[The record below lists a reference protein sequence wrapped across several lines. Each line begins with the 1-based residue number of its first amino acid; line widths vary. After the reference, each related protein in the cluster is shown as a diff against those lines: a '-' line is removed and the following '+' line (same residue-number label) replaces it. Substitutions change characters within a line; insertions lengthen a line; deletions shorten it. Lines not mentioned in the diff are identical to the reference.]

1 MPPRE
6 GKPKSS
12 KRATRRSLQKSRI
25 PKTAKSSRRKSARK
39 PKSQARKPTSR
50 RALETTRT
58 RTTGKTSSRESGPKL
73 PRKIAAVRP
82 LPAQP
87 EEILFRVEGKMST
100 FGGPHDLGMA
110 ANEDLALFTKA
121 DLQNPKY
128 AYLFLPAPPPGTSGL
143 GRRLNP
149 DQYYFACRWNYAE
162 TPREFLRR
170 ALARVENPVNG
181 GAVDA
186 RPVDWGPHPSTGRV
200 ADLSPGLAAALGL
213 DTDDIVRIT
222 ISARRAI
229 PVKPALK
236 MSRAGHGSSNPHT
249 KPVIK
254 QFIKS
259 PNCSC
264 RNGANIDK
272 IVLHCTEGSLASVLA
287 EFQKPDGR
295 QVSAHYVI
303 DRNGDIYQMVSD
315 SDRSN
320 HCMGANQ
327 NSIGIEHVGSETD
340 SLTAPQATASAA
352 LIRWLLEQY
361 HIPRTNIFGHDFAP
375 GYCRPGGTSCPDKLF
390 GPVHSQSTIA
400 AWVEANV

>member
-1 MPPRE
+1 MPPRRRKPRS
-6 GKPKSS
+6 GKPAS
-12 KRATRRSLQKSRI
+12 RRSSQER
-25 PKTAKSSRRKSARK
+25 PKPAKAS
-39 PKSQARKPTSR
+39 
-50 RALETTRT
+50 
-58 RTTGKTSSRESGPKL
+58 
-73 PRKIAAVRP
+73 PRKTQKTVTERVPAAPP

-100 FGGPHDLGMA
+100 FGGPHDLGMSPD
-110 ANEDLALFTKA
+110 EGLALFSNT
-121 DLQNPKY
+121 DLKDSKY
-128 AYLFLPAPPPGTSGL
+128 SYLFLPAPPPGTSGL

-149 DQYYFACRWNYAE
+149 DQYYFACRWNYAD
-162 TPREFLRR
+162 TPKEFLRR
-170 ALARVENPVNG
+170 ALARVENPKTG
-181 GAVDA
+181 RAVDA

-213 DTDDIVRIT
+213 NTDDVVRIT

-229 PVKPALK
+229 PVKPTLAVK
-236 MSRAGHGSSNPHT
+236 RAGHGSSNPHA
-249 KPVIK
+249 KPAIK
-254 QFIKS
+254 QFVKS

-264 RNGANIDK
+264 RNGAIIDK
-272 IVLHCTEGSLASVLA
+272 IVLHCTEGSLASALA
-287 EFQKPDGR
+287 EFQKSDDR

-327 NSIGIEHVGSETD
+327 NSIGIEHVGGETEP
-340 SLTAPQATASAA
+340 LTAPQAAASAA

-400 AWVEANV
+400 AWVAANV

>member
-1 MPPRE
+1 MPARKPRLRSR
-6 GKPKSS
+6 KP
-12 KRATRRSLQKSRI
+12 ATGRSPQKSRVT
-25 PKTAKSSRRKSARK
+25 KKAKSSSRKSARNHKLQAHKSSSQRAQKKVRTRRTGK
-39 PKSQARKPTSR
+39 PSPRKSQSKS
-50 RALETTRT
+50 
-58 RTTGKTSSRESGPKL
+58 
-73 PRKIAAVRP
+73 PRKVAVARP
-82 LPAQP
+82 LPVQP

-100 FGGPHDLGMA
+100 FGGPHDLGMSPD
-110 ANEDLALFTKA
+110 EGLALFTKA

-162 TPREFLRR
+162 TSREFLRR
-170 ALARVENPVNG
+170 ALARVENPANG
-181 GAVDA
+181 RAVDA

-229 PVKPALK
+229 AVKPSLRMK
-236 MSRAGHGSSNPHT
+236 RAGHGSSNPHT
-249 KPVIK
+249 KPAIK

-264 RNGANIDK
+264 RNGASIDK
-272 IVLHCTEGSLASVLA
+272 IVLHCTEGSLASAVA
-287 EFQKPDGR
+287 EFQKADGR

-320 HCMGANQ
+320 HCIGANQ
-327 NSIGIEHVGSETD
+327 NSIGIEHVAGETD
-340 SLTAPQATASAA
+340 PLTAPQAAASAA
-352 LIRWLLEQY
+352 LIRWLLQQY

-375 GYCRPGGTSCPDKLF
+375 GYSRPGGTSCPDHLF
-390 GPVHSQSTIA
+390 GPVHSQATIA
-400 AWVEANV
+400 AWVQVNV

>member
-1 MPPRE
+1 
-6 GKPKSS
+6 
-12 KRATRRSLQKSRI
+12 
-25 PKTAKSSRRKSARK
+25 
-39 PKSQARKPTSR
+39 
-50 RALETTRT
+50 
-58 RTTGKTSSRESGPKL
+58 
-73 PRKIAAVRP
+73 VRP
-82 LPAQP
+82 SPAQP

-100 FGGPHDLGMA
+100 FGGPHDLGMS
-110 ANEDLALFTKA
+110 ANEDLAFFSRT
-121 DLQNPKY
+121 DLQDPKY
-128 AYLFLPAPPPGTSGL
+128 AYLFLPASPPGTSGL

-149 DQYYFACRWNYAE
+149 DQYYFACRWDYAA

-170 ALARVENPVNG
+170 ALARVENPANG
-181 GAVDA
+181 RAVDA

-213 DTDDIVRIT
+213 NTDDIVRIT

-229 PVKPALK
+229 AVKPTVTMK
-236 MSRAGHGSSNPHT
+236 RVGHGSCNPHA
-249 KPVIK
+249 KPIVK
-254 QFIKS
+254 QFVKS

-264 RNGANIDK
+264 RNGGRIDK
-272 IVLHCTEGSLASVLA
+272 IVLHCTEGSLASALA
-287 EFQKPDGR
+287 EFQKSDGR

-340 SLTAPQATASAA
+340 SLTAPQAAASAA

-361 HIPRTNIFGHDFAP
+361 QIPRTNIFGHDFAP

-390 GPVHSQSTIA
+390 GPVHSQAVIA
-400 AWVEANV
+400 AWVQANV

>member
-1 MPPRE
+1 MPPRKR
-6 GKPKSS
+6 KPKSS
-12 KRATRRSLQKSRI
+12 KRATRRSPQKPRA
-25 PKTAKSSRRKSARK
+25 PKTVKSSRRKSARK
-39 PKSQARKPTSR
+39 PKSQTRKPTSR
-50 RALETTRT
+50 RALKTTRA
-58 RTTGKTSSRESGPKL
+58 RTTGKTSPRKSRPKL
-73 PRKIAAVRP
+73 PRKVAAVRP

-149 DQYYFACRWNYAE
+149 EQYYFACRWNYAE

-181 GAVDA
+181 RAVDA
-186 RPVDWGPHPSTGRV
+186 RPADWGPHPSTGRV

-229 PVKPALK
+229 PIKPSLR

-259 PNCSC
+259 PHCSC
-264 RNGANIDK
+264 RNGASIDK
-272 IVLHCTEGSLASVLA
+272 IVLHCTEGSLGSALA
-287 EFQKPDGR
+287 EFQKTDGR

-340 SLTAPQATASAA
+340 SLTAQQAAASAA

-361 HIPRTNIFGHDFAP
+361 HIARTNIFGHDFAP

>member
-1 MPPRE
+1 MP
-6 GKPKSS
+6 
-12 KRATRRSLQKSRI
+12 
-25 PKTAKSSRRKSARK
+25 RKRK
-39 PKSQARKPTSR
+39 PKSGKPASAHSPNKSR
-50 RALETTRT
+50 AGKKAKSRSKAL
-58 RTTGKTSSRESGPKL
+58 KK
-73 PRKIAAVRP
+73 AAAGGP
-82 LPAQP
+82 LPAP
-87 EEILFRVEGKMST
+87 SEKILFRVEGKMST

-149 DQYYFACRWNYAE
+149 DRYYFARRWNYAE
-162 TPREFLRR
+162 TPKEFLRR
-170 ALARVENPVNG
+170 ALARVENPASG
-181 GAVDA
+181 RAVDA
-186 RPVDWGPHPSTGRV
+186 RPVDWGPNARTGRV

-229 PVKPALK
+229 PVKPLLK
-236 MSRAGHGSSNPHT
+236 LSRAGHGSSNPHV

-254 QFIKS
+254 QFIRS

-264 RNGANIDK
+264 RNGAPIDK
-272 IVLHCTEGSLASVLA
+272 IVLHCTEGSLASALA
-287 EFQKPDGR
+287 EFQKADGR

-340 SLTAPQATASAA
+340 SLADPQAAASAA
-352 LIRWLLEQY
+352 LIRWLLQQY
-361 HIPRTNIFGHDFAP
+361 DIPRTNIFGHDFAP
-375 GYCRPGGTSCPDKLF
+375 GYNRPGGTSCPDRLF
-390 GPVHSQSTIA
+390 GPVHSQATIN
-400 AWVEANV
+400 AWVQSNV

>member
-1 MPPRE
+1 MPPRK

-181 GAVDA
+181 RAVDA

-229 PVKPALK
+229 PVKPSLR
-236 MSRAGHGSSNPHT
+236 MSRPGHGSSNPHA

-254 QFIKS
+254 QFVKS

-264 RNGANIDK
+264 RNGVNIDK
-272 IVLHCTEGSLASVLA
+272 IVVHCTEGSLASALA
-287 EFQKPDGR
+287 EFQKSDGR

-340 SLTAPQATASAA
+340 SLTAPQAAASAA